1 MNMLTR
7 SDVVTI
13 EVPAEHSFLRV
24 LRVAISS
31 LAADLG
37 FDIEE
42 VESARAAVDELASV
56 LIRAAEPRQAI
67 TVEISS
73 GEGRLQVSGQVE
85 QVRAIAPLDPLIS
98 AVLDASTTAWC
109 CDGTAGSAGFEFTCV
124 HGCIGA
130 RA

>member
-37 FDIEE
+37 FDI
-42 VESARAAVDELASV
+42 
-56 LIRAAEPRQAI
+56 
-67 TVEISS
+67 
-73 GEGRLQVSGQVE
+73 
-85 QVRAIAPLDPLIS
+85 
-98 AVLDASTTAWC
+98 
-109 CDGTAGSAGFEFTCV
+109 
-124 HGCIGA
+124 
-130 RA
+130 

>member
-24 LRVAISS
+24 LRVTISS
-31 LAADLG
+31 LAADRG

-56 LIRAAEPRQAI
+56 LIRAADPHQSI
-67 TVEISS
+67 TVEISAE
-73 GEGRLQVSGQVE
+73 EGRLQVSGQVE
-85 QVRAIAPLDPLIS
+85 TVRNVVPVDPLIS
-98 AVLDASTTAWC
+98 EVLDASTTVWC
-109 CDGTAGSAGFEFTCV
+109 CNASAGSAGFEFTCV
-124 HGCIGA
+124 HGGIGIGA
-130 RA
+130 